1 MKNWL
6 RLPGLF
12 HRRELEQ
19 VIKADGHH
27 EYLFEPAGTDGN
39 GRELIAVY
47 CRFYDNGSSS
57 SALQVPSAPPP
68 NTPPAPG
75 AP

>member
-27 EYLFEPAGTDGN
+27 EYLFEPAGKDGN

-47 CRFYDNGSSS
+47 CRYYENGSSS
-57 SALQVPSAPPP
+57 AALEVPTPSSPIAP
-68 NTPPAPG
+68 AAKG